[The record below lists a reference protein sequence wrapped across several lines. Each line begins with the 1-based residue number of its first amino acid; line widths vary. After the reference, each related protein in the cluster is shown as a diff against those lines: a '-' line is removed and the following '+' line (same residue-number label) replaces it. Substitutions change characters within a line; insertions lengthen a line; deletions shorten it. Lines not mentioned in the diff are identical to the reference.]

1 MIFPIY
7 HIKRKLLTTV
17 IAPHGI
23 TDILHATQNNSTKQ
37 LLSINSLCVVSSFGL
52 SQNDVTILG
61 LNVFFL
67 ASSLVHFRHDFPII
81 FRDGNQELQKYICSL
96 ALILSFIENYNLFF
110 WYMTF
115 IHVPNHYYLNRE
127 VIKQKLGMNLSFILA
142 FTLLFSF
149 LGEQYIVF
157 DSMLFPLYKGLVVAH
172 IIYQEMCVHSS
183 FTH

>member
-37 LLSINSLCVVSSFGL
+37 LLSINSLCVVGSFGL

-67 ASSLVHFRHDFPII
+67 ASSLLHFRHDFSFI
-81 FRDGNQELQKYICSL
+81 FRNKNQELEKCVCSL
-96 ALILSFIENYNLFF
+96 SLILSFIENNDLFF

-127 VIKQKLGMNLSFILA
+127 VVKQKCVLNLSFILA
-142 FTLLFSF
+142 FTLIFLF

-157 DSMLFPLYKGLVVAH
+157 DSMLFPLYKGVVVAH